1 MKRKPPKFK
10 KSGIVY
16 FSDFLHLTCITF
28 VIRKI
33 VNLKKKKSAWR
44 KSRVYNRRRNE
55 LHVTKFDFPIILV
68 HYAFRKLQ

>member
-33 VNLKKKKSAWR
+33 VNLKKKNLLGERAESITEEEMSFMLLNLI
-44 KSRVYNRRRNE
+44 SR
-55 LHVTKFDFPIILV
+55 
-68 HYAFRKLQ
+68 